1 MTLAAEDDMKK
12 IMFNDQ
18 YCLTKAV
25 LEGRKTQTRRIIPQ
39 SVIDMA
45 EEYRAEYYKDTFD
58 SISHEE
64 NLIDAQYLVGHSR
77 YAVGEEIAIAQ
88 AYKDC
93 YRVVCLRDTAGW
105 DNKMFVN
112 AIYMPHRILITNIRV
127 ERLQDISD
135 KDCMLEGIDRVDKCI
150 GYWKQESNGGLSF
163 YDAATYREAF
173 AKLID
178 KVSGKGTWESNPLV
192 FVYDFVLVK

>member
-1 MTLAAEDDMKK
+1 MKK

-45 EEYRAEYYKDTFD
+45 KGTFD
-58 SISHEE
+58 SISLEE
-64 NLIDAQYLVGHSR
+64 NLIDAQYLVSHSR
-77 YAVGEEIAIAQ
+77 YAIGEEIAIAQ

-93 YRVVCLRDTAGW
+93 KRIICLRDTAGW

-112 AIYMPHRILITNIRV
+112 AMYMPHRILITNICV

-135 KDCMLEGIDRVDKCI
+135 KDCMLEGIDRVDKCF

-163 YDAATYREAF
+163 YDAATCREAF

-178 KVSGKGTWESNPLV
+178 KVSGKGTWKSNPLV

>member
-1 MTLAAEDDMKK
+1 MKK

-39 SVIDMA
+39 SVIDEA
-45 EEYRAEYYKDTFD
+45 KGTFD
-58 SISHEE
+58 SISLEE

-93 YRVVCLRDTAGW
+93 KRIMCLRDTAGW
-105 DNKMFVN
+105 DNKMFVK
-112 AIYMPHRILITNIRV
+112 AIYMHHKILITNICV

-135 KDCMLEGIDRVDKCI
+135 KDCMHEGIDRVDKCI
-150 GYWKQESNGGLSF
+150 GYWKQESNGGFLF

-192 FVYDFVLVK
+192 FVYDFVLVI

>member
-1 MTLAAEDDMKK
+1 MKK

-45 EEYRAEYYKDTFD
+45 EEYQVGYYDGTFD
-58 SISHEE
+58 AISLEDI
-64 NLIDAQYLVGHSR
+64 LIDTKYFVGHKQLGR

-88 AYKDC
+88 AYRDC
-93 YRVVCLRDTAGW
+93 KRIMCLRDTAGW

-112 AIYMPHRILITNIRV
+112 AIFMPHKILITNICV

>member
-1 MTLAAEDDMKK
+1 MKK

-39 SVIDMA
+39 SVIDKA
-45 EEYRAEYYKDTFD
+45 KECQVGYYDGTFD
-58 SISHEE
+58 SISVEE

-93 YRVVCLRDTAGW
+93 KRIMCLRDTAGW

-112 AIYMPHRILITNIRV
+112 AIYMPHRILITNICV
-127 ERLQDISD
+127 ERLQDVSEED
-135 KDCMLEGIDRVDKCI
+135 CLKEGVVCKDGRYRVETNK
-150 GYWKQESNGGLSF
+150 GVVF
-163 YDAATYREAF
+163 YTTDTRQAF
-173 AKLID
+173 AYLID

-192 FVYDFVLVK
+192 FVYDFVLVI

>member
-1 MTLAAEDDMKK
+1 MKR

-45 EEYRAEYYKDTFD
+45 KGTFD

-93 YRVVCLRDTAGW
+93 KRVIDLAYTVGW
-105 DNKMFVN
+105 DNKMFVK
-112 AIYMPHRILITNIRV
+112 AEYMPHRILITNIRV

-150 GYWKQESNGGLSF
+150 GYWKQENNGGLSF
-163 YDAATYREAF
+163 YDAATCREAF

>member
-1 MTLAAEDDMKK
+1 MKK

-25 LEGRKTQTRRIIPQ
+25 LDGRKTQTRRIIPQ
-39 SVIDMA
+39 SVIDKA

-58 SISHEE
+58 TISLEGI
-64 NLIDAQYLVGHSR
+64 LIDVQHLVGHKQLSR
-77 YAVGEEIAIAQ
+77 YAVDEEIAIAQ

-163 YDAATYREAF
+163 YDAATCREAF

>member
-39 SVIDMA
+39 SLIDTA
-45 EEYRAEYYKDTFD
+45 KGTFD
-58 SISHEE
+58 GISHEE

-77 YAVGEEIAIAQ
+77 YVVDEEIAIAQ

-93 YRVVCLRDTAGW
+93 YRALCVAYTAGW